1 MIRRTSRRLSRTARR
16 AAEVRAWEAE
26 LFRLNEELGVE
37 LANETRPAARAQ
49 VCLVWGRLSAEA
61 MIGHAAAGGGDLAS
75 WDGAAQR
82 IVDLLRNAVTQAVPA
97 LMAEEAPDLA
107 SEAVDGLLDVV
118 LAAVRDDGTPLAAA
132 LPTLCAVLSWHV
144 AVFDATA
151 RVDAQALRRLAILA
165 PYESARRLASILG
178 GPIGLVVEAWASR
191 AIARTVRVAELVVDA
206 AGSRSAPYRRRGPPS
221 SLRRARHV
229 VGTSPN
235 APPTSSD
242 QGALRGPL
250 CARGRSRRRTVPI

>member
-1 MIRRTSRRLSRTARR
+1 MARR
-16 AAEVRAWEAE
+16 ARETAVVRAYEAE
-26 LFRLNEELGVE
+26 LFRLNEELSVE

-49 VCLVWGRLSAEA
+49 VCLRWGRLSAEA

-82 IVDLLRNAVTQAVPA
+82 IVDMLRNAVTQAVPA
-97 LMAEEAPDLA
+97 VVAEEAPSLA
-107 SEAVDGLLDVV
+107 TEAVDGLLDAV
-118 LAAVRDDGTPLAAA
+118 LDAVRADGTPLTAA
-132 LPTLCAVLSWHV
+132 LPMLCALLSWQV

-151 RVDAQALRRLAILA
+151 RLDAAALRRLSILA
-165 PYESARRLASILG
+165 PYDPARKLAAILG
-178 GPIGLVVEAWASR
+178 GPIGHCVEAWASR
-191 AIARTVRVAELVVDA
+191 SIARTVHVAELVAHTAVLT
-206 AGSRSAPYRRRGPPS
+206 GMRCRRRGPPTGPQC
-221 SLRRARHV
+221 ARHV

-242 QGALRGPL
+242 QGAPRGPL